1 MLVSDFSWHSLFL
14 ENLPQKSICGW
25 NVFSRHNVIV
35 WSGILWPIGAK
46 QWKQKRFV
54 QCQNAK
60 SCQSLSAVTPAGLVQ
75 HQQADVILKC
85 TLYCLNSLAG
95 RWLMTKSKC
104 VSLTKQ
110 SSSWVE
116 ELYVGSKPLLKST
129 FSYWSLHLRRENQF
143 YFLMPH
149 NCPLESRPLW
159 SKFCTAWPTCVLRL
173 SKHLKGRSWE
183 CFR

>member
-1 MLVSDFSWHSLFL
+1 MGKSPRKVFAVEMFFLATMSLYEAAFCGQL
-14 ENLPQKSICGW
+14 EQNSG
-25 NVFSRHNVIV
+25 SRKD
-35 WSGILWPIGAK
+35 L
-46 QWKQKRFV
+46 
-54 QCQNAK
+54 CNAK
-60 SCQSLSAVTPAGLVQ
+60 TPKIASHCHQTVTPAGLVQ

-149 NCPLESRPLW
+149 NCPLESRPL
-159 SKFCTAWPTCVLRL
+159 
-173 SKHLKGRSWE
+173 
-183 CFR
+183 